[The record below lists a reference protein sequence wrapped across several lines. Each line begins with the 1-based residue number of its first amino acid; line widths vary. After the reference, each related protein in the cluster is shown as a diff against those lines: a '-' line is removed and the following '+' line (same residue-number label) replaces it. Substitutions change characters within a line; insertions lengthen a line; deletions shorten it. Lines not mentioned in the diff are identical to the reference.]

1 MKILHTSD
9 WHLGHRLHEFA
20 QQEEQALFLKWL
32 EQYIIDEGIE
42 LLLISGD
49 VFDSGTPSTQSLKM
63 YYDFLVRLTLTQC
76 KHIVVTGG
84 NHDSPGTLNAPKAL
98 LDALSIKVVGKST
111 GTIEDEVF
119 HLKTET
125 EDIIIAAVPYLRDQD
140 IRRAVSG
147 ETFDEITERYK
158 FALTHHYTKVAD
170 YCNTL
175 KNENTPV
182 IAMGHLFA
190 IGGSISDSEQ
200 NIYVG
205 NLGHIGA
212 EDFPETFDYI
222 ALGHLH
228 RPQMVGGN
236 DRIRYSG
243 SPYALSFSERGQEK
257 QVIQIETR
265 ASEITSLKN
274 IGIPQF
280 RDLIRLS
287 GTLEYCLEEL
297 PKIKRSAFDL
307 KAWVEIVLDQKSNHN
322 MANAELQKAVE
333 GLDLELLKVSLKS
346 IQNTLGLEALLKN
359 TKDIK
364 TLSPVEVF
372 KLKCKEQEFDIEKH
386 QDIMDAFNEV
396 LHIARKN

>member
-1 MKILHTSD
+1 MKILHSSD
-9 WHLGHRLHEFA
+9 WHLGHRLHEYA
-20 QQEEQALFLKWL
+20 QHEEQTLFLEWL
-32 EQYIIDEGIE
+32 ERYIVDQEIE

-63 YYDFLVRLTLTQC
+63 YYDFLVRLTLTHC

-111 GTIEDEVF
+111 GQVEDEVF
-119 HLKTET
+119 HLKTGT
-125 EDIIIAAVPYLRDQD
+125 EEIIIAAVPYLRDQD

-147 ETFDEITERYK
+147 ESFDEITERYK
-158 FALTHHYTKVAD
+158 FALTQHYTTVAD

-175 KNENTPV
+175 KNKNTPV

-190 IGGSISDSEQ
+190 IGGSITDSEQ

-212 EDFPETFDYI
+212 QDFPESFDYI

-228 RPQMVGGN
+228 RPQIVGSN
-236 DRIRYSG
+236 ERIRYSG

-257 QVIQIETR
+257 QVVHIESLNDEIQTIQ
-265 ASEITSLKN
+265 N
-274 IGIPQF
+274 IQIPQF

-287 GTLEYCLEEL
+287 GALEYCIEEL
-297 PKIKRSAFDL
+297 PKIKRSAYDL
-307 KAWVEIVLDQKSNHN
+307 KAWVEIILDQKSNHN
-322 MANAELQKAVE
+322 MANTELQKAVE
-333 GLDLELLKVSLKS
+333 DLDLELLKVSLKS
-346 IQNTLGLEALLKN
+346 TQNTLGLEALLKN

-364 TLSPVEVF
+364 ALSPVDVF